1 MQLDEQMKCWNHAA
15 VKVLDIRRIVM
26 EAGAQLSSYTLPAN
40 GFIYTIRGSAVLQL
54 DGQTYKAE
62 RFYMLHGAKGS
73 SLDIQTN
80 EDFEYILLY
89 YRAFLAFPSYRKKW
103 LLAQPEVAC
112 SLCNMDLHLAV
123 RWGCYVTLMS
133 LRVHGFNLGV
143 WICFIQKVYFTNS
156 FMK

>member
-89 YRAFLAFPSYRKKW
+89 YRAFLAFLVIVKVVIGTAGS
-103 LLAQPEVAC
+103 C
-112 SLCNMDLHLAV
+112 AV
-123 RWGCYVTLMS
+123 LFAIWICTEQSAGVVTLP
-133 LRVHGFNLGV
+133 
-143 WICFIQKVYFTNS
+143 
-156 FMK
+156 